1 MLQYYCHIS
10 SVKYLQRRD
19 LVPAGKTGYPVR
31 SPGLLRWDPAYTVA
45 LLGGCMFSSAAPKSE
60 IGYYGAYIYGYPTGF
75 PLDFDPILTDDFI
88 APPSFIGVDPAR
100 N

>member
-1 MLQYYCHIS
+1 
-10 SVKYLQRRD
+10 
-19 LVPAGKTGYPVR
+19 
-31 SPGLLRWDPAYTVA
+31 
-45 LLGGCMFSSAAPKSE
+45 MFSSAAPKSE